1 MPNRVRL
8 RVELRHR
15 DNRDAFSLFP
25 GAIVETQSAMK
36 TNAGVRSAENHLA
49 YPGWRVAVVCHIG
62 VLTGFATV
70 FIYSFSFMVKP
81 LGQAFGWDREQI
93 ARAFS
98 LAAIS
103 VAIGSPFIG
112 RLFDRF
118 DPRKL
123 IAGFM
128 TLFGLGMGSLAFLT
142 PHLWQLYAN
151 AVLIGIA
158 GTGTYQLGYARVITA
173 WFEKRLGAA
182 LSIVVA
188 GSGVGSFI
196 VPPLVAHWLAVYG
209 WRETYLGLAV
219 LPLFVGAPLT
229 LLFARTP
236 REGSRHEPSRVQRGD
251 SAEGLT
257 WQRSLGSMSFWLL
270 ALGVVALSL
279 CENGALAHLAPMLT
293 DRGLKVE
300 QVAFTASLLG
310 IASVTG
316 RLVLGWL
323 LDFVKGSHI
332 AVASLLAAGTG
343 MLLLAHARTFEA
355 AAPAALVAGL
365 GGGCELDLIPYML
378 RRYFGLRSF
387 SMLYGLVYSTYAVAG
402 AIAPLVVGHVYDKS
416 GSYTW
421 IFNVLCT
428 ITLVASIAM
437 LALPRYRYAAD
448 DSGSRDL
455 TNPPEVEVLG
465 ATG

>member
-1 MPNRVRL
+1 MTPTK
-8 RVELRHR
+8 
-15 DNRDAFSLFP
+15 
-25 GAIVETQSAMK
+25 TQQA
-36 TNAGVRSAENHLA
+36 VRSSENQIA
-49 YPGWRVAVVCHIG
+49 YPGWRIAVVCHMG

-103 VAIGSPFIG
+103 VAICSPFIG
-112 RLFDRF
+112 KLFDRF

-128 TLFGLGMGSLAFLT
+128 TVFGLGMASLAFLT

-158 GTGTYQLGYARVITA
+158 GTGTYQLGYARVIAA
-173 WFEKRLGAA
+173 WFERRLGAA

-188 GSGVGSFI
+188 GSGVGSFV
-196 VPPLVAHWLAVYG
+196 VPPLVSHLLATYG
-209 WRETYLGLAV
+209 WRATYLGLAA
-219 LPLFVGAPLT
+219 LPLLIGAPLT

-236 REGSRHEPSRVQRGD
+236 RAGSVHEAARATRG
-251 SAEGLT
+251 AAVEGLS
-257 WQRSLGSMSFWLL
+257 WQRALGSASFWVL

-279 CENGALAHLAPMLT
+279 SENGALAHLAPMLS
-293 DRGLKVE
+293 DHGLKAE
-300 QVAFTASLLG
+300 QIAFTASLLG

-316 RLVLGWL
+316 RFVLGSL

-332 AVASLLAAGTG
+332 AVGSLLAAGVG
-343 MLLLAHARTFEA
+343 MLLLAHARTFGA

-387 SMLYGLVYSTYAVAG
+387 STLYGLVYSTYAVAG
-402 AIAPLVVGHVYDKS
+402 AIAPLVLGHIYDKT
-416 GSYTW
+416 GSYTG
-421 IFNVLCT
+421 ILNAFCT
-428 ITLVASIAM
+428 VTLVASVVM
-437 LALPRYRYAAD
+437 LALPVYRYAAHTETD
-448 DSGSRDL
+448 KDGLGGSENVTVFE
-455 TNPPEVEVLG
+455 TN
-465 ATG
+465 

>member
-1 MPNRVRL
+1 MKK
-8 RVELRHR
+8 
-15 DNRDAFSLFP
+15 DA
-25 GAIVETQSAMK
+25 T
-36 TNAGVRSAENHLA
+36 VRSAENRLD

-103 VAIGSPFIG
+103 VAIFSPFIG
-112 RLFDRF
+112 KLFDRF

-128 TLFGLGMGSLAFLT
+128 TAFGLGMASLAFLT

-158 GTGTYQLGYARVITA
+158 GTGTYQLGYARVIAA

-196 VPPLVAHWLAVYG
+196 VPPLVAHWLATYG

-219 LPLFVGAPLT
+219 LPLFIGMPLT

-236 REGSRHEPSRVQRGD
+236 RAGSAHESKTAIRGEA
-251 SAEGLT
+251 AEGLT
-257 WQRSLGSMSFWLL
+257 WKQALGSASFWML

-279 CENGALAHLAPMLT
+279 SENGALAHLAPMLS
-293 DRGLKVE
+293 DHGLRAE

-316 RLVLGWL
+316 RFVLGWL

-332 AVASLLAAGTG
+332 AVGSLLAAGAG
-343 MLLLAHARTFEA
+343 LLLLAHARTFEA
-355 AAPAALVAGL
+355 AAPAAFVAGL

-387 SMLYGLVYSTYAVAG
+387 STLYGMIYSTYAVAG
-402 AIAPLVVGHVYDKS
+402 ATAPLVVGHVYEKT
-416 GSYTW
+416 GSYIG
-421 IFNVLCT
+421 IFNVLCAV
-428 ITLVASIAM
+428 TLVASMAM
-437 LALPRYRYAAD
+437 LALPRYRYAAAAT
-448 DSGSRDL
+448 SGLMDEEPLAAVS
-455 TNPPEVEVLG
+455 
-465 ATG
+465 

>member
-1 MPNRVRL
+1 MTPTK
-8 RVELRHR
+8 
-15 DNRDAFSLFP
+15 
-25 GAIVETQSAMK
+25 TQQA
-36 TNAGVRSAENHLA
+36 VRSSENQIA
-49 YPGWRVAVVCHIG
+49 YPGWRIAVVCHMG

-103 VAIGSPFIG
+103 VAICSPFIG
-112 RLFDRF
+112 KLFDRF

-128 TLFGLGMGSLAFLT
+128 TVFGLGMASLAFLT

-158 GTGTYQLGYARVITA
+158 GTGTYQLGYARVIAA
-173 WFEKRLGAA
+173 WFERRLGAA

-188 GSGVGSFI
+188 GSGVGSFV
-196 VPPLVAHWLAVYG
+196 VPPLVSHLLATYG
-209 WRETYLGLAV
+209 WRATYLGLAA
-219 LPLFVGAPLT
+219 LPLLIGAPLT

-236 REGSRHEPSRVQRGD
+236 RAGSVHEAARATRG
-251 SAEGLT
+251 AAVEGLS
-257 WQRSLGSMSFWLL
+257 WQRALGSASFWLL

-279 CENGALAHLAPMLT
+279 SENGALAHLAPMLS
-293 DRGLKVE
+293 DHGLKAE
-300 QVAFTASLLG
+300 QIAFTASLLG

-316 RLVLGWL
+316 RFVLGSL

-332 AVASLLAAGTG
+332 AVGSLLAAGVG
-343 MLLLAHARTFEA
+343 MLLLAHARTFGA

-387 SMLYGLVYSTYAVAG
+387 STLYGLVYSTYAVAG
-402 AIAPLVVGHVYDKS
+402 AIAPLVLGHIYDKT
-416 GSYTW
+416 GSYTG
-421 IFNVLCT
+421 ILNAFCT
-428 ITLVASIAM
+428 VTLVASVAM
-437 LALPRYRYAAD
+437 LALPAYRYAAHTETD
-448 DSGSRDL
+448 KDGLGGSENVTVFE
-455 TNPPEVEVLG
+455 TN
-465 ATG
+465 

>member
-1 MPNRVRL
+1 MTPTK
-8 RVELRHR
+8 
-15 DNRDAFSLFP
+15 
-25 GAIVETQSAMK
+25 TQQA
-36 TNAGVRSAENHLA
+36 VRSSENQIA
-49 YPGWRVAVVCHIG
+49 YPGWRIAVVCHMG

-103 VAIGSPFIG
+103 VAICSPFIG
-112 RLFDRF
+112 KLFDRF

-128 TLFGLGMGSLAFLT
+128 TVFGLGMASLAFLT

-158 GTGTYQLGYARVITA
+158 GTGTYQLGYARVIAA
-173 WFEKRLGAA
+173 WFERRLGAA

-188 GSGVGSFI
+188 GSGVGSFV
-196 VPPLVAHWLAVYG
+196 VPPLVSHLLATYG
-209 WRETYLGLAV
+209 WRATYLGLAA
-219 LPLFVGAPLT
+219 LPLLIGAPLT

-236 REGSRHEPSRVQRGD
+236 RAGSVHEAARATRG
-251 SAEGLT
+251 AAVEGLS
-257 WQRSLGSMSFWLL
+257 WQRALGSASFWLL

-279 CENGALAHLAPMLT
+279 SENGALAHLAPMLS
-293 DRGLKVE
+293 DHGLKAE
-300 QVAFTASLLG
+300 QIAFTASLLG

-316 RLVLGWL
+316 RFVLGSL

-332 AVASLLAAGTG
+332 AVASLLAAGVG
-343 MLLLAHARTFEA
+343 MLLLAHARTFGA

-387 SMLYGLVYSTYAVAG
+387 STLYGLVYSTYAVAG
-402 AIAPLVVGHVYDKS
+402 AIAPLVLGHIYDKT
-416 GSYTW
+416 GSYTG
-421 IFNVLCT
+421 ILNAFCT
-428 ITLVASIAM
+428 VTLVASVAM
-437 LALPRYRYAAD
+437 LALPAYRYAAHTETD
-448 DSGSRDL
+448 KDGLGGSENVTVFE
-455 TNPPEVEVLG
+455 TN
-465 ATG
+465 

>member
-1 MPNRVRL
+1 MTPTK
-8 RVELRHR
+8 
-15 DNRDAFSLFP
+15 
-25 GAIVETQSAMK
+25 TQQA
-36 TNAGVRSAENHLA
+36 VRSSENQIA
-49 YPGWRVAVVCHIG
+49 YPGWRIAVVCHMG

-103 VAIGSPFIG
+103 VAICSPFIG
-112 RLFDRF
+112 KLFDRF

-128 TLFGLGMGSLAFLT
+128 TVFGLGMASLAFLT

-158 GTGTYQLGYARVITA
+158 GTGTYQLGYARVIAA
-173 WFEKRLGAA
+173 WFERRLGAA

-188 GSGVGSFI
+188 GSGVGSFV
-196 VPPLVAHWLAVYG
+196 VPPLVSHLLATYG
-209 WRETYLGLAV
+209 WRATYLGLAA
-219 LPLFVGAPLT
+219 LPLLIGAPLT

-236 REGSRHEPSRVQRGD
+236 RAGSVHEAARATRG
-251 SAEGLT
+251 AAVEGLS
-257 WQRSLGSMSFWLL
+257 WQRALGSASFWWL

-279 CENGALAHLAPMLT
+279 SENGALAHLAPMLS
-293 DRGLKVE
+293 DHGLKAE
-300 QVAFTASLLG
+300 QIAFTASLLG

-316 RLVLGWL
+316 RFVLGSL

-332 AVASLLAAGTG
+332 AVGSLLAAGVG
-343 MLLLAHARTFEA
+343 MLLLAHARTFGA

-387 SMLYGLVYSTYAVAG
+387 STLYGLVYSTYAVAG
-402 AIAPLVVGHVYDKS
+402 AIAPLVLGHIYDKT
-416 GSYTW
+416 GSYTR
-421 IFNVLCT
+421 ILNAFCT
-428 ITLVASIAM
+428 VTLVASVVM
-437 LALPRYRYAAD
+437 LALPAYRYAAHTETD
-448 DSGSRDL
+448 KDGLGGSENVTVFE
-455 TNPPEVEVLG
+455 TN
-465 ATG
+465 

>member
-1 MPNRVRL
+1 MTVTRTPAEVRV
-8 RVELRHR
+8 
-15 DNRDAFSLFP
+15 
-25 GAIVETQSAMK
+25 
-36 TNAGVRSAENHLA
+36 AENHLA

-103 VAIGSPFIG
+103 VAIFSPFIG
-112 RLFDRF
+112 KLFDRF

-128 TLFGLGMGSLAFLT
+128 TVFGLGMASLASLT

-158 GTGTYQLGYARVITA
+158 GTGTYQLGYARVIAA
-173 WFEKRLGAA
+173 WFERRLGAA

-188 GSGVGSFI
+188 GSGVGSFV
-196 VPPLVAHWLAVYG
+196 VPPLVAHLLATHG
-209 WRETYLGLAV
+209 WRATYLGLAA
-219 LPLFVGAPLT
+219 LPLLVGAPLT

-236 REGSRHEPSRVQRGD
+236 RLGSAHEPARAMRGKA
-251 SAEGLT
+251 AEGLS
-257 WQRSLGSMSFWLL
+257 WQGALGSLSFWLL

-279 CENGALAHLAPMLT
+279 SENGALAHLAPMLS
-293 DRGLKVE
+293 DRGLTARD
-300 QVAFTASLLG
+300 VAFTASLLG
-310 IASVTG
+310 VASVTG
-316 RLVLGWL
+316 RFALGWL

-332 AVASLLAAGTG
+332 AVASLLAAGAG
-343 MLLLAHARTFEA
+343 MLLLAHARRFGA
-355 AAPAALVAGL
+355 AAPAAFVAGL

-387 SMLYGLVYSTYAVAG
+387 STLYGLVYSTYAVAG
-402 AIAPLVVGHVYDKS
+402 AIAPLVLGHIYDRT
-416 GSYTW
+416 GSYTG
-421 IFNVLCT
+421 IMNTFCAV
-428 ITLVASIAM
+428 TLVASAAM
-437 LALPRYRYAAD
+437 LALPAYRYAAHTTASEELAVD
-448 DSGSRDL
+448 DSL
-455 TNPPEVEVLG
+455 L
-465 ATG
+465 ATE

>member
-1 MPNRVRL
+1 
-8 RVELRHR
+8 
-15 DNRDAFSLFP
+15 
-25 GAIVETQSAMK
+25 MK
-36 TNAGVRSAENHLA
+36 TDAAVRSAENRLA

-103 VAIGSPFIG
+103 VAIFSPFIG
-112 RLFDRF
+112 KLFDRF

-128 TLFGLGMGSLAFLT
+128 TAFGLGMASLAFLT

-158 GTGTYQLGYARVITA
+158 GTGTYQLGYARVIAA

-196 VPPLVAHWLAVYG
+196 VPPLVAHGLAAYG
-209 WRETYLGLAV
+209 WRETYLGLAAM
-219 LPLFVGAPLT
+219 PLFIGMPLT

-236 REGSRHEPSRVQRGD
+236 REGQAHESGKAMRGEA
-251 SAEGLT
+251 AEGLT
-257 WQRSLGSMSFWLL
+257 WKQALGSASFWML

-279 CENGALAHLAPMLT
+279 SENGALAHLAPMLS
-293 DRGLKVE
+293 DHGLRAE

-316 RLVLGWL
+316 RFVLGAL

-332 AVASLLAAGTG
+332 AVASLLAAGVG

-355 AAPAALVAGL
+355 AAPAAFIAGL

-387 SMLYGLVYSTYAVAG
+387 STLYGLVYSTYAVAG
-402 AIAPLVVGHVYDKS
+402 AAAPLVVGHAYDKT
-416 GSYTW
+416 GSYIG
-421 IFNVLCT
+421 IFNVFCA
-428 ITLVASIAM
+428 ITLVASMAM
-437 LALPRYRYAAD
+437 LALPQYRYAVAGAGDSID
-448 DSGSRDL
+448 DGPL
-455 TNPPEVEVLG
+455 PVAG
-465 ATG
+465 

>member
-1 MPNRVRL
+1 MTPTK
-8 RVELRHR
+8 
-15 DNRDAFSLFP
+15 
-25 GAIVETQSAMK
+25 TQQA
-36 TNAGVRSAENHLA
+36 VRSSENQIA
-49 YPGWRVAVVCHIG
+49 YPGWRIAVVCHMG

-103 VAIGSPFIG
+103 VAICSPFIG
-112 RLFDRF
+112 KLFDRF

-128 TLFGLGMGSLAFLT
+128 TVFGLGMASLAFLT

-158 GTGTYQLGYARVITA
+158 GTGTYQLGYARVIAA
-173 WFEKRLGAA
+173 WFERRLGAA

-188 GSGVGSFI
+188 GSGVGSFV
-196 VPPLVAHWLAVYG
+196 VPPLVSHLLATYG
-209 WRETYLGLAV
+209 WRATYLGLAA
-219 LPLFVGAPLT
+219 LPLLIGAPLT

-236 REGSRHEPSRVQRGD
+236 RAGSVHEAARATRG
-251 SAEGLT
+251 AAVEGLS
-257 WQRSLGSMSFWLL
+257 WQRALGSASFWVL

-279 CENGALAHLAPMLT
+279 SENGALAHLAPMLS
-293 DRGLKVE
+293 DHGLKAE
-300 QVAFTASLLG
+300 QIAFTASLLG

-316 RLVLGWL
+316 RFVLGSL

-332 AVASLLAAGTG
+332 AVGSLLAAGVG
-343 MLLLAHARTFEA
+343 MLLLAHARTFGA

-387 SMLYGLVYSTYAVAG
+387 STLYGLVYSTYAVAG
-402 AIAPLVVGHVYDKS
+402 AIAPLVLGHIYDKT
-416 GSYTW
+416 GSYTG
-421 IFNVLCT
+421 ILNAFCT
-428 ITLVASIAM
+428 VTLVASVAM
-437 LALPRYRYAAD
+437 LALPAYRYAAHTETD
-448 DSGSRDL
+448 KDGLGGS
-455 TNPPEVEVLG
+455 EM
-465 ATG
+465 

>member
-1 MPNRVRL
+1 MTVTKTPAEVRV
-8 RVELRHR
+8 
-15 DNRDAFSLFP
+15 
-25 GAIVETQSAMK
+25 
-36 TNAGVRSAENHLA
+36 AENHLA

-103 VAIGSPFIG
+103 VAIFSPFIG
-112 RLFDRF
+112 KLFDRF

-128 TLFGLGMGSLAFLT
+128 TVFGLGMASLALLT
-142 PHLWQLYAN
+142 PHLWQLYAS

-158 GTGTYQLGYARVITA
+158 GTGTYQLGYARVIAA
-173 WFEKRLGAA
+173 WFERRLGAA

-188 GSGVGSFI
+188 GSGVGSFV
-196 VPPLVAHWLAVYG
+196 VPPLVTHLLGTHG
-209 WRETYLGLAV
+209 WRATYLGLAA
-219 LPLFVGAPLT
+219 LPLLIGAPLT

-236 REGSRHEPSRVQRGD
+236 RAGSAHEPARAMRGEA
-251 SAEGLT
+251 AEGLS
-257 WQRSLGSMSFWLL
+257 WQRALGSPSFWLL

-279 CENGALAHLAPMLT
+279 SENGALAHLAPMLS
-293 DRGLKVE
+293 DRGLTARD
-300 QVAFTASLLG
+300 VAFTASLLG
-310 IASVTG
+310 VASVTG
-316 RLVLGWL
+316 RFALGWL

-332 AVASLLAAGTG
+332 AVASLLAAGAG
-343 MLLLAHARTFEA
+343 MVLLAHARRFGA
-355 AAPAALVAGL
+355 AAPAAFVAGL

-387 SMLYGLVYSTYAVAG
+387 STLYGLVYSTYAVAG
-402 AIAPLVVGHVYDKS
+402 AIAPLVLGHIYDRT
-416 GSYTW
+416 GSYTG
-421 IFNVLCT
+421 IMNTFCAV
-428 ITLVASIAM
+428 TLVASAAM
-437 LALPRYRYAAD
+437 LALPAYRYAAHTTASEELAVD
-448 DSGSRDL
+448 DSL
-455 TNPPEVEVLG
+455 L
-465 ATG
+465 ATE